1 MSLLIRKHRDNIKL
15 EEAKKEIEKKKREE
29 KKEKIKSN
37 SEKFI
42 GEIEKQQNMD
52 NEIIYLKTFWKILI
66 SLYEIG
72 LYKKFLQKANDNDQT
87 LLLAEINYN
96 QEIIINLFNK
106 RDLIFYLLLCRV
118 FVYNGN
124 NKGTAGLNN

>member
-15 EEAKKEIEKKKREE
+15 EDEKKEIEKKKRGE

-42 GEIEKQQNMD
+42 GEIERQQNMD
-52 NEIIYLKTFWKILI
+52 KEIIYLKFFWKILNF
-66 SLYEIG
+66 LYEIG
-72 LYKKFLQKANDNDQT
+72 LYKKLLQKVDDNDQT

-96 QEIIINLFNK
+96 QQKIINLFNK
-106 RDLIFYLLLCRV
+106 RDLIFYLLFFRV
-118 FVYNGN
+118 FVYNEN
-124 NKGTAGLNN
+124 IKLFK